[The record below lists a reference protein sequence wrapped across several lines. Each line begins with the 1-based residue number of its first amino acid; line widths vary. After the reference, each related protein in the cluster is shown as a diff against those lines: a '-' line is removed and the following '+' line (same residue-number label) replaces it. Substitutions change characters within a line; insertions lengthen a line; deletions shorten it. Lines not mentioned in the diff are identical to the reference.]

1 MPDELVNKI
10 DSLLLSV
17 MNDINA
23 YLMDDSVPMENYQS
37 DIDFKLNEARHEI
50 LKELKA

>member
-10 DSLLLSV
+10 DNLFLSV

-23 YLMDDSVPMENYQS
+23 YLMDDSVPMECYS
-37 DIDFKLNEARHEI
+37 EDIDRKLDEARHEI
-50 LKELKA
+50 LKMLKA